1 MLVETASFRLGS
13 PAFDKTLSDRTLSV
27 SLVFDRE
34 SHKARAILEIDFFD
48 SGGGTF
54 SFFFLK
60 NFEAQKPSVKQSLS
74 RP

>member
-48 SGGGTF
+48 SGGGGTF
-54 SFFFLK
+54 SFSFQPILK
-60 NFEAQKPSVKQSLS
+60 KSFPKAIRQS
-74 RP
+74 